1 MDITKEN
8 IDELNAVVKLKLT
21 PVDYQHKVDSAL
33 KDVQRKANMP
43 GFRSGKVPVQL
54 VKKMYGKS
62 IMADELN
69 KILNDSLY
77 KYIAENNI
85 EILGNPIPSK
95 DENVNI
101 DWENQKEFEFKY
113 DLGLSPQFNVEIS
126 AKDKFTYYKIKAD
139 DKLIDKYVDDIAK
152 RYGKIV
158 HPETSIKDD
167 LMNGDLVELAADGTI
182 LAGGI
187 FKTVSAFTEKLKG
200 ENIKKLLIGLK
211 KDDKVVL
218 QSADLQEDAEYI
230 SGLLHLKA
238 EDILG
243 KAFQFTVKDINRIEG
258 AELNQELFD
267 KAYGEN
273 TVKSVEE
280 FRNKI
285 KEEVERMFIADSERR
300 FKSDVVKALMEK
312 AKLTLPDNFLK
323 RFLLMVNE
331 KPLTQEQV
339 DNDYPH
345 YSEQLKWQLIENKI
359 LKEKQIKVS
368 EEEALAFAKELLQ
381 REMVRYG
388 RTNVDEK
395 ELTDMATR
403 ILSKEE
409 DAKKLYDQLYDL
421 RMMDVFKTTFTLEN
435 KEVTYDEFFKN

>member
-77 KYIAENNI
+77 KYIADNNI

-113 DLGLSPQFNVEIS
+113 DLGLAPQFNVDIS
-126 AKDKFTYYKIKAD
+126 AKDKFDYYKIKAD

-158 HPETSIKDD
+158 HPETSAKDD
-167 LMNGDLVELAADGTI
+167 LMNGDLVELAADGAI
-182 LAGGI
+182 LVGGI

-211 KDDKVVL
+211 KEDKVVL
-218 QSADLQEDAEYI
+218 QSGDLQEDAEYI

-238 EDILG
+238 ENILG

-273 TVKSVEE
+273 AVKSVEE

-300 FKSDVVKALMEK
+300 FKSDVVKTLMEK

-403 ILSKEE
+403 ILAKEE
-409 DAKKLYDQLYDL
+409 DSKKLYDQLYDL

>member
-200 ENIKKLLIGLK
+200 ENIKKLLI
-211 KDDKVVL
+211 
-218 QSADLQEDAEYI
+218 
-230 SGLLHLKA
+230 
-238 EDILG
+238 
-243 KAFQFTVKDINRIEG
+243 
-258 AELNQELFD
+258 
-267 KAYGEN
+267 
-273 TVKSVEE
+273 
-280 FRNKI
+280 
-285 KEEVERMFIADSERR
+285 
-300 FKSDVVKALMEK
+300 
-312 AKLTLPDNFLK
+312 
-323 RFLLMVNE
+323 
-331 KPLTQEQV
+331 
-339 DNDYPH
+339 
-345 YSEQLKWQLIENKI
+345 
-359 LKEKQIKVS
+359 
-368 EEEALAFAKELLQ
+368 
-381 REMVRYG
+381 
-388 RTNVDEK
+388 
-395 ELTDMATR
+395 
-403 ILSKEE
+403 
-409 DAKKLYDQLYDL
+409 
-421 RMMDVFKTTFTLEN
+421 
-435 KEVTYDEFFKN
+435 

>member
-8 IDELNAVVKLKLT
+8 IDELNAVIKVKLT
-21 PVDYQHKVDSAL
+21 PVDYQHKVDTAL
-33 KDVQRKANMP
+33 KEVQRKANMP

-62 IMADELN
+62 IIADELN

-77 KYIAENNI
+77 KYIADNKI

-95 DENVNI
+95 DEKVNI
-101 DWENQKEFEFKY
+101 DWENQKDFEFKY
-113 DLGLSPQFNVEIS
+113 DLGLAPQFDVELS
-126 AKDKFTYYKIKAD
+126 PKDKFTYYKIKAD
-139 DKLIDKYVDDIAK
+139 DKLVDKYSDDIAK
-152 RYGKIV
+152 RYGKII
-158 HPETSIKDD
+158 HPETSDKDD
-167 LMNGDLVELAADGTI
+167 LMNGDFVELAADGTI
-182 LAGGI
+182 LPGGI
-187 FKTVSAFTEKLKG
+187 FKTVSVFTEKLKG
-200 ENIKKLLIGLK
+200 ESLKKLFLNLK
-211 KDDKVVL
+211 KDDKVPFP
-218 QSADLQEDAEYI
+218 SADLQEDADYI
-230 SGLLHLKA
+230 SGLFQLKP
-238 EDILG
+238 ENIFG
-243 KAFQFTVKDINRIEG
+243 KAFQFTVKDINRLVG

-273 TVKSVEE
+273 RVKSVEE

-285 KEEVERMFIADSERR
+285 KEEIEKMFIADSERR
-300 FKSDVVKALMEK
+300 FKSDVVKALLEK
-312 AKLTLPDNFLK
+312 AKLTLPDGFLK

-339 DNDYPH
+339 DSDYPH

-368 EEEALAFAKELLQ
+368 DEEALAFAKELLQ

-388 RTNVDEK
+388 RANIEEK

-421 RMMDVFKTTFTLEN
+421 RMMDVFKTSFTIEN
-435 KEVTYDEFFKN
+435 KEVTFDEFFKN